1 MCGCTILE
9 EEQVKAVHKVLEVNI
24 DTLSECEKTEAVV
37 KGVMDKNL
45 K

>member
-24 DTLSECEKTEAVV
+24 DTLSECENRGCG
-37 KGVMDKNL
+37 KGCHG
-45 K
+45 